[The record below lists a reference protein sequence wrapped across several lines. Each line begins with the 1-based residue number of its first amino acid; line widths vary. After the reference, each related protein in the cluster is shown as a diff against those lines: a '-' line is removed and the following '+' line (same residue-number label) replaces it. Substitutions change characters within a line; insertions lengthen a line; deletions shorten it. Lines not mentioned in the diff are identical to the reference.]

1 MPLQKYVIRKTRG
14 FPCIKIEEQMCSVN
28 NCKYSES
35 ANLYAFHG
43 NNMVIHDELNK
54 LYVL

>member
-1 MPLQKYVIRKTRG
+1 MIRKTRG
-14 FPCIKIEEQMCSVN
+14 FPCIKIEERTRSVN
-28 NCKYSES
+28 NCKYSEF

-43 NNMVIHDELNK
+43 NNMVTYNGFNK